1 MKFFGFFFSWPVFF
15 VIITIVNHHPLKR
28 GCQKVVKRRTL
39 NVFNWYP
46 PIFADHG
53 MLGSSYVFMA
63 EAYILKE
70 LTQKKEADK

>member
-1 MKFFGFFFSWPVFF
+1 MEFFGFFFSRPVFF
-15 VIITIVNHHPLKR
+15 VILTIVNHHPLKR

-39 NVFNWYP
+39 NVF
-46 PIFADHG
+46 IFADHG